1 MVDIVIIDYGMGNIH
16 SVYKSVLK
24 VIDKKSKVRVS
35 SSLVDIK
42 NSTHIVF
49 PGQGAASECM
59 ANIAKQ
65 LNIDELKSV
74 ISQKPFLGIC
84 MGLQVLMS
92 NSEENQGTNCLNI
105 IEGTV
110 MSLKSKLDESFKIP
124 HMGWN
129 KVNQSMNHPLW
140 NNIPDNSFFYFV
152 HSYAVE
158 PTYTQDIMSSTE
170 YGINFTSAIAKDN
183 IVAVQFHPEKS
194 SMPGLKLLKNFI
206 GWDGNV

>member
-1 MVDIVIIDYGMGNIH
+1 MVNVVIIDYGMGNIH

-24 VIDKKSKVRVS
+24 VIDKKSTVRVS

-59 ANIAKQ
+59 VNITKR

-110 MSLKSKLDESFKIP
+110 MSLKNKLDESFKIP

-129 KVNQSMNHPLW
+129 KVNQSINHPLW

-158 PTYTQDIMSSTE
+158 PTCTQDIMSSTE

>member
-1 MVDIVIIDYGMGNIH
+1 MVNVVIIDYGMGNIH

-24 VIDKKSKVRVS
+24 VIDKKSTVRVS

-59 ANIAKQ
+59 VNITKR

-110 MSLKSKLDESFKIP
+110 MSLKNKLDESFKIP

-129 KVNQSMNHPLW
+129 KVNQSIIHPLW

-158 PTYTQDIMSSTE
+158 PTCTQDIMSSTE

>member
-35 SSLVDIK
+35 GSLVDIK
-42 NSTHIVF
+42 NCTHIVF
-49 PGQGAASECM
+49 PGQGAASECQ
-59 ANIAKQ
+59 ANITKR
-65 LNIDELKSV
+65 LNIDELKSA

-110 MSLKSKLDESFKIP
+110 MSLKNKLDESFKIP

-129 KVNQSMNHPLW
+129 KVNQSINHPLW
-140 NNIPDNSFFYFV
+140 NNIPDNTFFYFV

-158 PTYTQDIMSSTE
+158 PTCTQDIMSSTE

>member
-1 MVDIVIIDYGMGNIH
+1 MVDVVIIDYGMGNIH

-24 VIDKKSKVRVS
+24 VIDKKSTVRVS

-59 ANIAKQ
+59 VNITKR

-110 MSLKSKLDESFKIP
+110 MSLKNKLDESFKIP

-129 KVNQSMNHPLW
+129 KVNQSINHPLW
-140 NNIPDNSFFYFV
+140 NNIPDNTFFYFV

-158 PTYTQDIMSSTE
+158 PTCTQDIMSSTE

>member
-1 MVDIVIIDYGMGNIH
+1 MVDVVIIDYGMGNIH
-16 SVYKSVLK
+16 SVYKSVVK

-35 SSLVDIK
+35 GSLVDIK
-42 NSTHIVF
+42 NCTHIVF
-49 PGQGAASECM
+49 PGQGAASECT

-65 LNIDELKSV
+65 LNTDELKSV

-84 MGLQVLMS
+84 MGLQILMS
-92 NSEENQGTNCLNI
+92 DSEENQGTNCLDI
-105 IEGTV
+105 IEGSV
-110 MSLKSKLDESFKIP
+110 MSLKNKLDESFKIP

-140 NNIPDNSFFYFV
+140 NSIPNNSFFYFV

-158 PTYTQDIMSSTE
+158 PTHTEDIMSTTE

-183 IVAVQFHPEKS
+183 LVAVQFHPEKS
-194 SMPGLKLLKNFI
+194 STPGLKLLENFI

>member
-1 MVDIVIIDYGMGNIH
+1 MVNVVIIDYGMGNIH

-24 VIDKKSKVRVS
+24 VIDKKSTVRVS

-59 ANIAKQ
+59 VNITKR

-129 KVNQSMNHPLW
+129 KVNQSIIHPLW

>member
-1 MVDIVIIDYGMGNIH
+1 MVNVVIIDYGMGNIH

-24 VIDKKSKVRVS
+24 VIDKKSTVRVS

-59 ANIAKQ
+59 VNITKR

>member
-1 MVDIVIIDYGMGNIH
+1 MVNIT
-16 SVYKSVLK
+16 K
-24 VIDKKSKVRVS
+24 R
-35 SSLVDIK
+35 
-42 NSTHIVF
+42 
-49 PGQGAASECM
+49 
-59 ANIAKQ
+59 

-110 MSLKSKLDESFKIP
+110 MSLKNKLDESFKIP

-129 KVNQSMNHPLW
+129 KVNQSINHPLW

-158 PTYTQDIMSSTE
+158 PTCTQDIMSSTE

-194 SMPGLKLLKNFI
+194 STPGLKLLENFI

>member
-1 MVDIVIIDYGMGNIH
+1 MVNVVIIDYGMGNIH

-24 VIDKKSKVRVS
+24 VIDKKSTVRVS

-59 ANIAKQ
+59 VNITKR

-110 MSLKSKLDESFKIP
+110 MSLKNKLDESFKIP

-129 KVNQSMNHPLW
+129 KVNQSIIHPLW

>member
-158 PTYTQDIMSSTE
+158 PTCTQDIMSSTE

>member
-1 MVDIVIIDYGMGNIH
+1 MVDVVIIDYGMGNIH

-24 VIDKKSKVRVS
+24 VIDKKSTVRVS

-110 MSLKSKLDESFKIP
+110 MSCLLYTSDAADE
-124 HMGWN
+124 
-129 KVNQSMNHPLW
+129 
-140 NNIPDNSFFYFV
+140 
-152 HSYAVE
+152 
-158 PTYTQDIMSSTE
+158 
-170 YGINFTSAIAKDN
+170 
-183 IVAVQFHPEKS
+183 
-194 SMPGLKLLKNFI
+194 
-206 GWDGNV
+206 

>member
-110 MSLKSKLDESFKIP
+110 MSLKNKLDESFKIP

-158 PTYTQDIMSSTE
+158 PTCTQDIMSSTE